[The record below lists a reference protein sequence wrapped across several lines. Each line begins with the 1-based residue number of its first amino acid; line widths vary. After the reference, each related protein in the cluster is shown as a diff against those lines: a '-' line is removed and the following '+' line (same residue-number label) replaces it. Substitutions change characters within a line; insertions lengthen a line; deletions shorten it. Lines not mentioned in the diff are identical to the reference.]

1 MKSFKDIFDEDY
13 KMPIYERVYYFFLR
27 TWDSLVYKIKG
38 IKWFFQR
45 GKKGYSDYDVWG
57 FDSYLC
63 KVIIGGL
70 EQLKNNHCGCPSD
83 LFDADKDDNECWKWV
98 EVLDKIINGFK
109 AAERIIDYD
118 YDIAAGEYDGL
129 KKEFDEGMELFK
141 KYFFGLW
148 D

>member
-1 MKSFKDIFDEDY
+1 MEDLKDIFDDDY
-13 KMPIYERVYYFFLR
+13 KIPIYERVCYFFFR
-27 TWDSLVYKIKG
+27 ICDSFTYKIRG

-45 GKKGYSDYDVWG
+45 GKKGYSDCDVWG
-57 FDSYLC
+57 FDSYLFE
-63 KVIIGGL
+63 VIIGGL

-83 LFDADKDDNECWKWV
+83 LFDNNKKGDECWKWV

-118 YDIAAGEYDGL
+118 YDIETGYGGL
-129 KKEFDEGMELFK
+129 KKEFDEGIELFK